1 METIFEN
8 NAENDS
14 KFTTYL
20 AIGSFGIGTLL
31 FLIYM
36 LNPNQTLIKIGFC
49 YVMFALLV
57 NTIAFISLIIELL
70 LHWDNRE
77 QIAIKMLIM
86 LANLPISFLYLNII
100 FNYSHF

>member
-1 METIFEN
+1 METTLEN

-49 YVMFALLV
+49 YVLCALLI
-57 NTIAFISLIIELL
+57 NTIALISLIIELL
-70 LHWDNRE
+70 IHWKNRE
-77 QIAIKMLIM
+77 NIIIKMLIL
-86 LANLPISFLYLNII
+86 LANLPIAFLYLNII
-100 FNYSHF
+100 FNYSHL

>member
-8 NAENDS
+8 NPENDS

-20 AIGSFGIGTLL
+20 ALGSFSLGTLL
-31 FLIYM
+31 FLAYM
-36 LNPNQTLIKIGFC
+36 LHPNPSLIKIGFC

-57 NTIAFISLIIELL
+57 NTVAFISLIIELL
-70 LHWDNRE
+70 LHWNKRE

-86 LANLPISFLYLNII
+86 LANLPIAFLYLNII
-100 FNYSHF
+100 FNYSHI